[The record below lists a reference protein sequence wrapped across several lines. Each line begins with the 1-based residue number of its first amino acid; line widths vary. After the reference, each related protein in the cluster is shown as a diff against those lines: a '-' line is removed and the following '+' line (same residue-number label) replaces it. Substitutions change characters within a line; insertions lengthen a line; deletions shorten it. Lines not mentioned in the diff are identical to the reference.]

1 MHSTILI
8 KITGK
13 NVSNYLKWLI
23 TNKINYTNLNIV
35 KPNEIQFIINSKDLS
50 KLKKYSPTYKIAI
63 IKKYGKIK
71 IIEIIKNNLIVI
83 IAIIFSILLI
93 FGLSKVIFSVDII
106 YNDQEIIDNIE
117 EELNKYGI
125 KKYHLKKNYRYLEKV
140 KKKILNDNSDYLE
153 WLEIEESGTKYIV
166 RIVERK
172 KETSKKDNT
181 YQSIT
186 AKKDSIILSIDAYA
200 GEKVKNLNEYVKA
213 GEEIIT
219 GKLLKPDS
227 TIYYE
232 KAQGKVLGEVW
243 YKVDIE
249 YPLYYYEEKTTGKN
263 KTAIMIKFLNKDIP
277 VIPNK
282 KYRKFKPYNKI
293 IFKSNIIPF
302 EILKVRMYEINTKE
316 SIYTPES
323 ATKSAIELVKHKM
336 LEKNQDITEIKDIII
351 LNNSIK
357 SSKIKL
363 TLFASVI
370 ENITNITPITEE
382 EIS

>member
-35 KPNEIQFIINSKDLS
+35 NPNEIQLIINSKDLS
-50 KLKKYSPTYKIAI
+50 KLKKYSPTYKITI

-71 IIEIIKNNLIVI
+71 IIEIIKNNLIII

-106 YNDQEIIDNIE
+106 YNDQEIINNIKK
-117 EELNKYGI
+117 ELNKYGI

-140 KKKILNDNSDYLE
+140 KKKILNDNSDFLE

-172 KETSKKDNT
+172 KETSKKNNT

-219 GKLLKPDS
+219 GKLLKPDN

-263 KTAIMIKFLNKDIP
+263 KTVIMIKFLNKDIS

-282 KYRKFKPYNKI
+282 KYRKFKPYNKV

-336 LEKNQDITEIKDIII
+336 LEKNHDITEIKDIII
-351 LNNSIK
+351 LNSSIK

-363 TLFASVI
+363 TLFTSVI
-370 ENITNITPITEE
+370 ENITSITPITEE

>member
-1 MHSTILI
+1 M
-8 KITGK
+8 
-13 NVSNYLKWLI
+13 
-23 TNKINYTNLNIV
+23 
-35 KPNEIQFIINSKDLS
+35 LS
-50 KLKKYSPTYKIAI
+50 Q
-63 IKKYGKIK
+63 
-71 IIEIIKNNLIVI
+71 IIKNNLIII

-106 YNDQEIIDNIE
+106 YNDQEIIDNIKK
-117 EELNKYGI
+117 ELNKYGI

-140 KKKILNDNSDYLE
+140 KKKILNDNSDFLE

-219 GKLLKPDS
+219 GKLLKPDN

-263 KTAIMIKFLNKDIP
+263 KTVIMIKFLNKDIP

-293 IFKSNIIPF
+293 IFKSIMIPL

-336 LEKNQDITEIKDIII
+336 LEKNHDITEIKDIII
-351 LNNSIK
+351 LNSSIK

-370 ENITNITPITEE
+370 ENITSITPITEE